1 MDKTASLHSI
11 NLKKLPLFDS
21 GSKDISDKFTEII
34 NNHVAIGDYKIPDS
48 PYILTISEKTKSF
61 VFGSFGK
68 CKDPK
73 DNPLMRLRKQSSY
86 DVIDT
91 KDIDFVI
98 EDYCYFYF
106 ELDALRC
113 IYTSSTVRNFKSHF
127 VDYLKNL
134 PDMGTYYEQITLI
147 PVFESRLEQ
156 ALDKM
161 SSISSIQFKDL
172 ESKNLSQE
180 NVDSI
185 TNAIDSFH
193 LSNEHVKDIVVTVN
207 FKDFTSPSLFTQ
219 LKNNLTNKK
228 IAKIKGKN
236 PVNSELILDVISQE
250 LTKKINITL
259 KEKSPTKEDLIHIRE
274 TLQQAIVDLL

>member
-11 NLKKLPLFDS
+11 NLKKLPLFESDS
-21 GSKDISDKFTEII
+21 NDKFVEII
-34 NNHVAIGDYKIPDS
+34 NSNVSLGDYKMPDS
-48 PYILTISEKTKSF
+48 PYILTISEKTDTF

-106 ELDALRC
+106 ELENLRC

-127 VDYLKNL
+127 IDYLKNL

-147 PVFESRLEQ
+147 PIFESRLEQ

-161 SSISSIQFKDL
+161 TSVSSIQFKDL
-172 ESKNLSQE
+172 EHKNLSQK
-180 NVDSI
+180 NVNSI
-185 TNAIDSFH
+185 TNAMNSFY
-193 LSNEHVKDIVVTVN
+193 LSSDHIKDIIVTVN
-207 FKDFTSPSLFTQ
+207 FKDFTAPNLFTQ
-219 LKNNLTNKK
+219 LKQNITNRT

-236 PVNSELILDVISQE
+236 EINSELILDVVSQE
-250 LTKKINITL
+250 LTKKINIIL

-274 TLQQAIVDLL
+274 TLQQAIIDLL